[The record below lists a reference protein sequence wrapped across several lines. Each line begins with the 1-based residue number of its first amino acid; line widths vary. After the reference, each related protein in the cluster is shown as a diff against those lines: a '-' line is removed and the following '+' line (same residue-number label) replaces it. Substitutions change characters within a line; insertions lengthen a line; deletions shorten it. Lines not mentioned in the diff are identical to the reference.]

1 MHRWFGKRGELVR
14 GLIISLALVLILLEW
29 ITRLLAG
36 AVHSVVALLGLTRF
50 EMWMRGLPLW
60 CVAPITLTVAAGYGL
75 LEFTQFAL
83 LARQQYMLA
92 GLAHILK
99 GLIFPILSYIWRLY
113 GEQLLRYAWIR
124 WTYGLYMFAHEL
136 IVGWVHRQ
144 EWYGRAHEFKNR
156 CVEGARER
164 LVLAQ
169 QAFKRW
175 HMALRRRNTIF
186 NVARR
191 LKSFRFRRSN

>member
-1 MHRWFGKRGELVR
+1 MHRWFGKRGKLVR
-14 GLIISLALVLILLEW
+14 GLIISLALLLILLEW

-99 GLIFPILSYIWRLY
+99 WLIFPILSYIWRLY

-124 WTYGLYMFAHEL
+124 WTYGLYMFTHEL

-144 EWYGRAHEFKNR
+144 EWYARAHEFKNR
-156 CVEGARER
+156 SVEGARER

-169 QAFKRW
+169 QAFRRW
-175 HMALRRRNTIF
+175 HIALRRRNTIF